1 MLTLQVLNVSTV
13 VPFSTFMVHKYA
25 RQDFYSLTVSHNAF
39 CVFIFRDFKICIGE
53 FPGVARA
60 SFFKGTG
67 ELHSVNNGG

>member
-1 MLTLQVLNVSTV
+1 MLSACSFFEILKFV
-13 VPFSTFMVHKYA
+13 
-25 RQDFYSLTVSHNAF
+25 
-39 CVFIFRDFKICIGE
+39 IGE